1 MSNSRRRSKLEMQFE
16 EILKSFDTNYEYEI
30 TKIPYTVPES
40 KHTYTV
46 DWTIINGV
54 LIETK
59 GYLSD
64 HAERNKYVLLK
75 KQHPELDLRFV
86 FANPQKLCG
95 GMKTT
100 HAEWAT
106 KQGFKWCSIKDTDQI
121 RSWVKEAK
129 KKNG

>member
-1 MSNSRRRSKLEMQFE
+1 MSNKRRRSKLEVQFE
-16 EILKSFDTNYEYEI
+16 EILQSFDTTYEYEI
-30 TKIPYTVPES
+30 TKIHYIVPES

-64 HAERNKYVLLK
+64 HAERNKYILLK

-106 KQGFKWCSIKDTDQI
+106 KNEFKWCSIKDTEQI

-129 KKNG
+129 KK